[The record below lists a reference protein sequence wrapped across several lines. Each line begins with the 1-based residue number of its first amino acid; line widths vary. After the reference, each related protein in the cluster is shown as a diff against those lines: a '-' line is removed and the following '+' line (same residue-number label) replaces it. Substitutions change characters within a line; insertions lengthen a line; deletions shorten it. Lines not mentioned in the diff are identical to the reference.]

1 MSKSNGAKLV
11 LVVSMVG
18 LGSFVNMPA
27 PIMAM
32 ENQTG
37 LSSTTNDVQQTNT
50 LSKLEVDGVQLNQ
63 DLSPGV
69 YDYSASVNNSIQS
82 VTLNVGSDNPD
93 AIITVTVNNQT
104 ITNANGTVGP
114 FSLQTGDN
122 KFLITVDDK
131 IHTPNTYTLTI
142 TRKQNANNL
151 LQNITLS
158 NGELSPQ
165 FSSDITEYTVDVA
178 NEVNSL
184 TVSPQACDNT
194 ESIKI
199 NDSIWK
205 NDGISV
211 QLPVGKSD
219 IVIMVTAE
227 NGDVKAYTLHIT
239 REAEQAYKPP
249 VTPPKPRPN
258 ETPTKLSSNG
268 NGANPKKHSGQP
280 QSKLSQNS
288 TSTYAQQNKGAI
300 QNTSTAILSSLTVSE
315 GTWVSSFSSDKF
327 TYHIAVSS
335 DVTSVTINP
344 TATYSSASILL
355 DGSNVN
361 TIQLTRNPTIV
372 PIVVTNGED
381 RKTYVLVFDK
391 PVQPTTTTETSQIS
405 TDTTVNTTTNKPTSL
420 TATQPYSNLKPN
432 KGNSKTSTSFWQ
444 RILDFFK
451 MIF

>member
-37 LSSTTNDVQQTNT
+37 LSSTTNDVQQTNILT
-50 LSKLEVDGVQLNQ
+50 KLEVDVDGSQINQ

-69 YDYSASVNNSIQS
+69 FDYSASVNNSSQS
-82 VTLNVGSDNPD
+82 VSLKVESNSD
-93 AIITVTVNNQT
+93 ATITVNDQTV
-104 ITNANGTVGP
+104 TNANGTVGP
-114 FSLQTGDN
+114 FPLQTGDN

-142 TRKQNANNL
+142 TRKQNVNNL

-158 NGELSPQ
+158 KGELSPK

-178 NEVNSL
+178 NEVDSL
-184 TVSPQACDNT
+184 SVSPQAFDNT

-199 NDSIWK
+199 NDSVWK
-205 NDGISV
+205 NEAIPV

-219 IVIMVTAE
+219 IVVLVTAE

-239 REAEQAYKPP
+239 REAEQAHKPP
-249 VTPPKPRPN
+249 VSPPKPRPN
-258 ETPTKLSSNG
+258 ETPSKPSSNR
-268 NGANPKKHSGQP
+268 NGSNPKNHSGQP
-280 QSKLSQNS
+280 QSKFSKSSIS
-288 TSTYAQQNKGAI
+288 TNAQQNKGTI
-300 QNTSTAILSSLTVSE
+300 QKTSTAILSSLTVSE
-315 GTWVSSFSSDKF
+315 GTWVSSFSSDNF

-391 PVQPTTTTETSQIS
+391 PVQPTTTTQTTQIS
-405 TDTTVNTTTNKPTSL
+405 TDSTVNTTSNKPTSL
-420 TATQPYSNLKPN
+420 TATQPYSNLKSN
-432 KGNSKTSTSFWQ
+432 KGNGKTSTSFWQ